1 MNSASGN
8 KILRKFRG
16 PSRIRSSNSFF
27 FALEIMS
34 IVCRSL
40 QDGENY
46 VNWSEEV
53 KCFLMGQ
60 ECWIILSGAEGE
72 PEDVASKKLFSCCS
86 GLVGLCM
93 RS

>member
-1 MNSASGN
+1 MSG
-8 KILRKFRG
+8 L
-16 PSRIRSSNSFF
+16 
-27 FALEIMS
+27 S

-40 QDGENY
+40 QHDENY

-72 PEDVASKKLFSCCS
+72 PEDVASKKFSCCS